1 MPTVGGTPILTS
13 LTAPLFTTVDIG
25 NADTTVSR
33 SAAGQIAV
41 EGVAVPTISSTNTLT
56 NKRVTKRVGSTT
68 SSATPTINTDDYD
81 CYSITALATAITSF
95 TTNLSGTPTDFQE
108 LTIRIK
114 DDGTA
119 RAITWGASFANYGA
133 ILPTT
138 TTISKVLTVKFVYD
152 SVAAIW
158 GCVSAMEQA

>member
-1 MPTVGGTPILTS
+1 VYSILYILPLKESSVTS
-13 LTAPLFTTVDIG
+13 
-25 NADTTVSR
+25 S
-33 SAAGQIAV
+33 
-41 EGVAVPTISSTNTLT
+41 
-56 NKRVTKRVGSTT
+56 STT
-68 SSATPTINTDDYD
+68 SSATPTINTNGVD
-81 CYSITALATAITSF
+81 CYKITALATAITSF

-119 RAITWGASFANYGA
+119 RAITWGASFTNHGA

-152 SVAAIW
+152 SVAAVW
-158 GCVSAMEQA
+158 GCVSAVEEA